1 MNTCYLRY
9 ANTPNIAESVLS
21 MNITQP
27 VDVYRNEIRIC
38 ISSEPAQHSQLL
50 ACDDFIRYNL
60 ASLVQL
66 AQQTHDQSCTLV
78 FTQSDDTFEIPKQLS
93 NLINNI
99 GFSLDIRLNKTDYSR
114 YLNTIVA

>member
-1 MNTCYLRY
+1 M
-9 ANTPNIAESVLS
+9 S
-21 MNITQP
+21 MNISQP
-27 VDVYRNEIRIC
+27 VDVNRNEIRIC
-38 ISSEPAQHSQLL
+38 ISSEPAQNSQFS

-78 FTQSDDTFEIPKQLS
+78 FTQSDETFDIPKQLS

-99 GFSLDIRLNKTDYSR
+99 GFSLDIRPNKANYSR
-114 YLNTIVA
+114 YLHTTMA